1 MGYLSNLFGSS
12 STPVPSTPEPFE
24 IVASAEAVPSVEAAP
39 SPIVVDD
46 ADKAS
51 PQQIDVVFSVDCTAS
66 MGPYI
71 RAAQASCT
79 RIMTQLSAA
88 EGFDARFGLVAYRD
102 HAPQDHT
109 FVTRVFDF
117 TSDAATFQQ
126 HVDWMRAQGGG
137 DGPEAV
143 AASLAACVAMPWRPA
158 ATFQQHVDW
167 MS

>member
-1 MGYLSNLFGSS
+1 MGYFSNLFGNK
-12 STPVPSTPEPFE
+12 PEPPTPEPFE
-24 IVASAEAVPSVEAAP
+24 IVPSAEAVPSP
-39 SPIVVDD
+39 PDDD

-71 RAAQASCT
+71 RAAQGSCT
-79 RIMTQLSAA
+79 RIMTQLSEA
-88 EGFDARFGLVAYRD
+88 EACDARFGLVAYRD

-126 HVDWMRAQGGG
+126 HVDWMR
-137 DGPEAV
+137 
-143 AASLAACVAMPWRPA
+143 
-158 ATFQQHVDW
+158 
-167 MS
+167 